1 MTKMNVLCHVS
12 FLPIKQLF
20 LLSSMNNLSLCM
32 ASLVELL
39 RKSCLTLF

>member
-12 FLPIKQLF
+12 FPPPIKQLF

-39 RKSCLTLF
+39 SHV

>member
-12 FLPIKQLF
+12 FPPPIKQLF
-20 LLSSMNNLSLCM
+20 LAHHLNNLSLCM

-39 RKSCLTLF
+39 VMSDNF